1 MEDGPGLV
9 TTLRGAL
16 RRIVE
21 LAAGAL
27 SRLAPLIYRSQRE
40 RAIRRRLA
48 EERQWNADRGDE
60 TLRLDYERQ
69 SWSYPWIWESWE
81 RT

>member
-9 TTLRGAL
+9 TTLRRAL

-27 SRLAPLIYRSQRE
+27 SPGSLPCSTDRS
-40 RAIRRRLA
+40 
-48 EERQWNADRGDE
+48 
-60 TLRLDYERQ
+60 
-69 SWSYPWIWESWE
+69 ESG
-81 RT
+81 

>member
-1 MEDGPGLV
+1 MEDGPGFV
-9 TTLRGAL
+9 TTLRRAL
-16 RRIVE
+16 RRIFE